1 MTNEPQPQG
10 SSLSDEQ
17 VAFLIESGAFTA
29 EELAETQARIA
40 RGDLAEVERN
50 ARLEGINASL
60 SPEEVAAKLGVDIA
74 QVHQR
79 QEEGHLFAFT
89 AEGER
94 RYPLW
99 QFTGDPRQPVLPGLP
114 QLVSAF
120 PKDMHPASI
129 LGFMSTHQSIAPS
142 DGSPVT
148 PVDWL
153 LQGGDP
159 QELIDILDSF
169 LQS

>member
-1 MTNEPQPQG
+1 MTNESQSRG

-17 VAFLIESGAFTA
+17 VAFLIESGTFTP
-29 EELAETQARIA
+29 ESLAETQASIA
-40 RGDLAEVERN
+40 RGELVELERKT
-50 ARLEGINASL
+50 RLEGINASL
-60 SPEEVAAKLGVDIA
+60 SAEEVAVKLGVDIA
-74 QVHQR
+74 QVHKR
-79 QEEGHLFAFT
+79 LQEGNLFAFT
-89 AEGER
+89 TEGER
-94 RYPLW
+94 RYPMW
-99 QFTGDPRQPVLPGLP
+99 QFTGDPRQPILLGLP

-129 LGFMSTHQSIAPS
+129 LGFMSTGQSIAPI
-142 DGSPVT
+142 DGAPVT